1 MIGLK
6 LILTVVAIVLFVVAA
21 IGVPAGRY
29 SLVAAGLAFWA
40 AADVAP

>member
-6 LILTVVAIVLFVVAA
+6 LILTVVAIVLFVAA